1 MRLAMLVEY
10 DGTDYFGW
18 QVQPDQPTIQ
28 ESLERALRTIL
39 GHPVRVEAA
48 GRTDAGV
55 HALGQV
61 AAFSTERTPNPGT
74 LQRGVNALAGPGIVV
89 RELFE
94 VDSGFDPRRDARR
107 RTYEYRIDDR
117 PWPSPLRS
125 RYTWHV
131 RGPLDVEAMALAA
144 ASLVGDHDFR
154 SFQAAGCDAETPL
167 RTVFASEVERRDGEI
182 VYRIAATAF
191 LRHMVR
197 NIVGTLIEVGRH
209 ERTPGEFLELLAS
222 HDRRLAGPTAPPRGL
237 CLIQVEYA

>member
-1 MRLAMLVEY
+1 MRLAMVVEY

-28 ESLERALRTIL
+28 ESLERALRRIL

-61 AAFSTERTPNPGT
+61 AAFSTKRTPDPRT
-74 LQRGVNALAGPGIVV
+74 LQRGVNALASPGIVV

-94 VDSGFDPRRDARR
+94 VDGGFDPRRDARR

-117 PWPSPLRS
+117 PWPSPFRS
-125 RYTWHV
+125 RYTWHA

-144 ASLVGDHDFR
+144 ESLVGDHDFR
-154 SFQAAGCDAETPL
+154 SFQAAGCDAEHPL
-167 RTVFASEVERRDGEI
+167 RTVFESALERRDGEI

-197 NIVGTLIEVGRH
+197 NIVGTLVEVGRH
-209 ERTPGEFLELLAS
+209 KRTAGDFLDLLAS
-222 HDRRLAGPTAPPRGL
+222 HDRRLAGATAPPRGL
-237 CLIQVEYA
+237 CLIRVEYA